1 MVVPVPAMVRRSD
14 SVGPLS
20 STDTIISKT
29 VSPGSPLE
37 LGTAPVSVYGQ
48 SLCNITTEWVGT
60 IWQIVILSTEL
71 YYLLALTIDPTN
83 RFLRARNKGNRNIV
97 LLYR

>member
-1 MVVPVPAMVRRSD
+1 M
-14 SVGPLS
+14 GPLS

-71 YYLLALTIDPTN
+71 YYLLAHL
-83 RFLRARNKGNRNIV
+83 V
-97 LLYR
+97 LIQQTDFYEQETKEIEI